1 MLINISDHHTRTK
14 VNGPD
19 QKTPPRVVGVLLGQ
33 QMGRTV
39 DSRNSFEVGN
49 FPAEVADMDFVFLHK
64 KLEQCKQMISV
75 IDHHGGYFQV
85 LQRF

>member
-1 MLINISDHHTRTK
+1 
-14 VNGPD
+14 
-19 QKTPPRVVGVLLGQ
+19 
-33 QMGRTV
+33 MGRTV
-39 DSRNSFEVGN
+39 DIRNSFEVGN

-85 LQRF
+85 LQSF